1 MTTIGLPAGPIIPWC
16 LGAVNLTTCP
26 DQNASYSGVDWTTIC
41 CDGTISDTT
50 RILAD
55 GGVNKTL
62 DIFDLLCCGG
72 DPLGGF
78 DMTSCSSTITPT
90 PLASLAATNTQ
101 NAMAWIDS
109 RVGLTWS
116 PYCVW
121 LGSSTSVLKTTV
133 TVSTFSSK
141 DLSAS
146 TSSMTPASTRGTSQ
160 VSGTASSAAY
170 NTPTPTSGGTRGAL
184 REWKQP
190 AVLGLMAHGVFLY
203 AAG

>member
-1 MTTIGLPAGPIIPWC
+1 MTTVTLPAGPILPWC
-16 LGAVNLTTCP
+16 IGAVNLTTCP
-26 DQNASYSGVDWTTIC
+26 DQNASYSAVDWTTIC

-50 RILAD
+50 RVLAD
-55 GGVNKTL
+55 GSVNTTI

-101 NAMAWIDS
+101 NAMAWTDPQ
-109 RVGLTWS
+109 VGLTWS

-133 TVSTFSSK
+133 TVSTFSAKALSTTSPIPTSIG
-141 DLSAS
+141 SAS
-146 TSSMTPASTRGTSQ
+146 PGVSTA
-160 VSGTASSAAY
+160 SGTTHSAPA
-170 NTPTPTSGGTRGAL
+170 TASGGVHSASIPWRTLVVIGLISRGIL
-184 REWKQP
+184 
-190 AVLGLMAHGVFLY
+190 LC